1 MRLLQGE
8 DPLTEE
14 SPSVSSVSLCAVH
27 RNGCVFRCNCSN
39 ACRVAVR
46 PMEVGGLFRKTK
58 GVLYRTP
65 FKHTRQTRNNISARP
80 IVYET
85 KTSTLSK
92 FLHFVYIAFLHEG
105 EIENV
110 EFHISILILAFKNI
124 NIGNQSRIDISIIL
138 DFVHLAGSSWSTKV
152 LFSKTKQKNKT
163 KKLKGGQVT
172 AAEPLR
178 RKGVESRE
186 WTLQRANAY
195 IPLDAHLRL
204 PNHNPPTSTS
214 FGSTSLQKPV
224 CPVCC

>member
-1 MRLLQGE
+1 MGASFVAIVLMLVEWRFGQWKLE
-8 DPLTEE
+8 A
-14 SPSVSSVSLCAVH
+14 SS
-27 RNGCVFRCNCSN
+27 GKQKVFST
-39 ACRVAVR
+39 
-46 PMEVGGLFRKTK
+46 L
-58 GVLYRTP
+58 LYRRP

-85 KTSTLSK
+85 KTSILS
-92 FLHFVYIAFLHEG
+92 
-105 EIENV
+105 NV

>member
-1 MRLLQGE
+1 MGASFVAIVLMLVEWRFGQWKLEASSGKQKVFSTEHLLN
-8 DPLTEE
+8 T
-14 SPSVSSVSLCAVH
+14 H
-27 RNGCVFRCNCSN
+27 
-39 ACRVAVR
+39 VR
-46 PMEVGGLFRKTK
+46 QETTYQPGQLF
-58 GVLYRTP
+58 
-65 FKHTRQTRNNISARP
+65 TRQKQVS
-80 IVYET
+80 YQ
-85 KTSTLSK
+85 S
-92 FLHFVYIAFLHEG
+92 FLHEG

>member
-85 KTSTLSK
+85 KTSILSK
-92 FLHFVYIAFLHEG
+92 FLH
-105 EIENV
+105 
-110 EFHISILILAFKNI
+110 SIFY
-124 NIGNQSRIDISIIL
+124 
-138 DFVHLAGSSWSTKV
+138 TKG
-152 LFSKTKQKNKT
+152 
-163 KKLKGGQVT
+163 KLKMLNFIFQ
-172 AAEPLR
+172 
-178 RKGVESRE
+178 
-186 WTLQRANAY
+186 
-195 IPLDAHLRL
+195 
-204 PNHNPPTSTS
+204 
-214 FGSTSLQKPV
+214 F
-224 CPVCC
+224 

>member
-1 MRLLQGE
+1 MGASFVAIVLMLVEWRFGQWKLE
-8 DPLTEE
+8 A
-14 SPSVSSVSLCAVH
+14 SS
-27 RNGCVFRCNCSN
+27 GKQKVFST
-39 ACRVAVR
+39 
-46 PMEVGGLFRKTK
+46 L
-58 GVLYRTP
+58 LYRTP

-85 KTSTLSK
+85 KTSILSK

-224 CPVCC
+224 CPVCCWQERERERERTNRRGASSSFS